1 MPPTPTSDDDNEF
14 DVPVDLELCSYLPL
28 PSVDFAPQNTQDTQ
42 GTQSE
47 EVGDE
52 FILVE
57 EAMRVALA
65 IHTSTYYSP

>member
-1 MPPTPTSDDDNEF
+1 MSLTLTSNDDNEF
-14 DVPVDLELCSYLPL
+14 DVPVDPELFSYPPH

-42 GTQSE
+42 GTQNE

-57 EAMRVALA
+57 EAMRMALA
-65 IHTSTYYSP
+65 IQTNTYYSL